1 MYVFVDTT
9 SFTSTEGDDIKTKFE
24 EAKTQLAINCPTWTG
39 TVYYIPI
46 KGTSAGD
53 YLKIPKAMID
63 MHNGA
68 AGSVTVETHAD
79 WNAFKSLPPYWSG
92 STKANVPSS
101 AVTWAFT
108 STTSLNGNYGNAL
121 LSDGTVFAPTTTYTD
136 DYEALLDIKNA
147 TTNSAWAA
155 AKGVGF
161 RQFGTTTAA
170 DFNYV
175 QFLVPKI
182 TGSVNE
188 SAATVLQMAT
198 ALTGKNLLL
207 AEFNGLKTGKI
218 KFPVNLKPYLLD
230 GIAPAVQP
238 YSGSTSAGTAI
249 VGLTTLNFSANFT
262 HELDNKFTKA
272 KILDII
278 GNGPNLNN
286 NGYVLD
292 CPPINAPC
300 KLMTSSTGSTIWR
313 YHATVAAT
321 ACSAPTSTVEVWN
334 STGDVFGLGL
344 AYQTQG
350 GCCTATTPLKEI
362 ANGWY
367 AADTGA
373 TGKVVAQYT
382 KTIGWGVPTVCP

>member
-1 MYVFVDTT
+1 
-9 SFTSTEGDDIKTKFE
+9 
-24 EAKTQLAINCPTWTG
+24 
-39 TVYYIPI
+39 
-46 KGTSAGD
+46 
-53 YLKIPKAMID
+53 
-63 MHNGA
+63 
-68 AGSVTVETHAD
+68 
-79 WNAFKSLPPYWSG
+79 
-92 STKANVPSS
+92 
-101 AVTWAFT
+101 
-108 STTSLNGNYGNAL
+108 NGNYGNAL

-147 TTNSAWAA
+147 TTNSAWAG

-278 GNGPNLNN
+278 GNG
-286 NGYVLD
+286 
-292 CPPINAPC
+292 
-300 KLMTSSTGSTIWR
+300 
-313 YHATVAAT
+313 
-321 ACSAPTSTVEVWN
+321 
-334 STGDVFGLGL
+334 
-344 AYQTQG
+344 
-350 GCCTATTPLKEI
+350 
-362 ANGWY
+362 
-367 AADTGA
+367 
-373 TGKVVAQYT
+373 
-382 KTIGWGVPTVCP
+382 